1 MFIQMSK
8 VKTVLFAISVFITS
22 AAVMWQSVEIV
33 VANDLYMAFPED
45 EALVTAL
52 MSWPGMLT
60 AIASIVSG
68 FALSKMST
76 KLELIIACILMLT
89 GVAMV
94 FTDNVSV
101 LLVVSLLMAIGAGFS
116 NTAGMSILAEV
127 FIDEKKRSLSVGLY
141 SAVMAASG
149 AVISIVAGQFAL
161 AGWQLAFNTIW
172 FAAIMLVMT
181 IIFVPNIKPSERY
194 VEPVAED
201 NPAVVNEKP
210 FDAFFWIFSIG
221 MFIFFSI
228 YAGGPY
234 LLLSVY
240 MAENV
245 LGDVAYVGL
254 CTSLSTVGSCISCI
268 IFGFLYTKL
277 HRKYALITIPALMLI
292 MIWMSIAPSPIACAI
307 TQFLSGA
314 CYGATFSLMFAYCA
328 EIVPLAKNGIAM
340 GICTFATT
348 ASFTLGI
355 YFYTI
360 LMDVFQVTLT
370 TTLLWG
376 AIVLV
381 IPLIIEVLFIK
392 KTNEKRKAME
402 AAAEANKAA

>member
-1 MFIQMSK
+1 
-8 VKTVLFAISVFITS
+8 
-22 AAVMWQSVEIV
+22 
-33 VANDLYMAFPED
+33 
-45 EALVTAL
+45 
-52 MSWPGMLT
+52 
-60 AIASIVSG
+60 
-68 FALSKMST
+68 
-76 KLELIIACILMLT
+76 
-89 GVAMV
+89 
-94 FTDNVSV
+94 
-101 LLVVSLLMAIGAGFS
+101 
-116 NTAGMSILAEV
+116 
-127 FIDEKKRSLSVGLY
+127 
-141 SAVMAASG
+141 
-149 AVISIVAGQFAL
+149 
-161 AGWQLAFNTIW
+161 
-172 FAAIMLVMT
+172 
-181 IIFVPNIKPSERY
+181 
-194 VEPVAED
+194 
-201 NPAVVNEKP
+201 
-210 FDAFFWIFSIG
+210 
-221 MFIFFSI
+221 
-228 YAGGPY
+228 
-234 LLLSVY
+234 

-245 LGDVAYVGL
+245 LGDVAFVGL

-292 MIWMSIAPSPIACAI
+292 MIWMSVAPSPIACAI